1 MFKGLKK
8 KEEAKKLIAKG
19 HFDLARKQYG
29 KRIYKNALIDLTYN
43 EIKEAKGK
51 KAAIRYKIEN
61 LLRFTT
67 LNTLSFLTSGYL
79 AMQGLTLYGITA
91 RKQYNSVKFEK
102 EIEDYNT
109 KLDEK
114 AEYFSSFEL
123 TDLELMMAI
132 TIDMYENTEGY
143 GYNEDEIDG
152 FLGASMTNGE
162 NPHGVCRNMAY
173 YGVDLI
179 NKIAKKTGKKYN
191 ARVLCGK
198 ADFENLELADSSIL
212 KTRKQEENEN
222 EEGNFIP
229 IFSFDVSADH
239 DVIALDVEDGR
250 LPIIWDITNTFYA
263 QRGERN
269 QIKSF
274 NNKNKFK
281 EDGTIEVN
289 EFVTFISAG
298 DGFDPIPHI
307 VEDFFYGS
315 NDTGFTDEEIK
326 NMYGIEAQ
334 RQAINNWREKKKEY
348 EKNKFKS
355 NLKLAKIELNNET
368 NDNQKK
374 KSVNKDDSFIK

>member
-1 MFKGLKK
+1 MEQLIIKG
-8 KEEAKKLIAKG
+8 
-19 HFDLARKQYG
+19 
-29 KRIYKNALIDLTYN
+29 
-43 EIKEAKGK
+43 
-51 KAAIRYKIEN
+51 
-61 LLRFTT
+61 
-67 LNTLSFLTSGYL
+67 
-79 AMQGLTLYGITA
+79 
-91 RKQYNSVKFEK
+91 V
-102 EIEDYNT
+102 
-109 KLDEK
+109 
-114 AEYFSSFEL
+114 
-123 TDLELMMAI
+123 
-132 TIDMYENTEGY
+132 
-143 GYNEDEIDG
+143 
-152 FLGASMTNGE
+152 
-162 NPHGVCRNMAY
+162 
-173 YGVDLI
+173 
-179 NKIAKKTGKKYN
+179 
-191 ARVLCGK
+191 
-198 ADFENLELADSSIL
+198 
-212 KTRKQEENEN
+212 
-222 EEGNFIP
+222 FIP

-289 EFVTFISAG
+289 EFVSFISAG